1 MHRLAASGEEVIVAT
16 VCTADAP
23 RGLPLSP
30 AALHEHDQWQL
41 GDQPYLH
48 RCQEDDR
55 VAALLNVA
63 YVHIGLLDA
72 IYRCDAT
79 GKPLYE
85 GKGFMGGEVH
95 PLDWQTQYPALVEKL
110 GELLESFDPARV
122 YCPLAAGGHVDHII
136 VRRAVEQLCSA
147 DRIGYYEDYPYAQKN
162 PQAIAQALQNPDVW
176 RSTLIELAPAE
187 IEARISA
194 IACYKSQLFAV
205 FGDAQAMP
213 ALVREYIAD
222 TGGERYWERV

>member
-1 MHRLAASGEEVIVAT
+1 MHRLSQAGDEVVAAS

-41 GDQPYLH
+41 GDQPYLY

-55 VAALLNVA
+55 VAAMLNVA
-63 YVHIGLLDA
+63 YVHMGLLDA
-72 IYRCDAT
+72 IYRCDAA
-79 GKPLYE
+79 GRPLYE

-110 GELLESFDPARV
+110 EELLASYSPARV
-122 YCPLAAGGHVDHII
+122 YCPLTAGGHVDHII
-136 VRRAVEQLCSA
+136 VRRAVEQLCSL
-147 DRIGYYEDYPYAQKN
+147 DRIVYYEDYPYAQKDSD
-162 PQAIAQALQNPDVW
+162 ALARLLNDPDAW

-187 IEARISA
+187 IDARISA

-213 ALVREYIAD
+213 ALVREYIAE